1 MFELELSWVGDF
13 TNGVHQR
20 VPETVHTDAE
30 KFAKSAMEEDSDSD
44 EDMS

>member
-1 MFELELSWVGDF
+1 MILIVWFFIELFLEK
-13 TNGVHQR
+13 
-20 VPETVHTDAE
+20 